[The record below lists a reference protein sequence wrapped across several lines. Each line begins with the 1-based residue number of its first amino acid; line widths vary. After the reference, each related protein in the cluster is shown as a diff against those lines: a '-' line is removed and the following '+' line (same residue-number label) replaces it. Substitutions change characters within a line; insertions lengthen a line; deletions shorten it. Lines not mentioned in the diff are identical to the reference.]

1 MTGVGPTFLITRREL
16 GTYLRSMTGY
26 VIAAI
31 LLLVDGLLFN
41 IFAIGGDDKLSAV
54 VLAQFFF
61 YTSGLTM
68 IASVF
73 ISMRLVA
80 EERQTGTLVLL
91 TSSPVMD
98 GQIIVGKFLSGFL
111 FLAMVL
117 GLSIFMPLLILVN
130 GKISVGHLVAG
141 YLGLLL
147 LGSASMAIGTL
158 GSALARTQVLAA
170 IFSGCFITAMV
181 LAWMLVRVTERPFND
196 VFAALA
202 IHGKHFLPF
211 QMGAIHLRDVVYYL
225 MVTLVALF
233 AAVRVMEARR
243 WR

>member
-1 MTGVGPTFLITRREL
+1 MSATLLIARREL

-41 IFAIGGDDKLSAV
+41 IFAIGGDDKLSAT

-61 YTSGLTM
+61 YSSGLTM

-117 GLSIFMPLLILVN
+117 ALTVFMPLLILVN
-130 GKISVGHLVAG
+130 GKVSVGHLAAG

-147 LGSASMAIGTL
+147 LGAAATAIGTL

-170 IFSGCFITAMV
+170 IFSGCMVTAMV
-181 LAWMLVRVTERPFND
+181 LAWMLVQVTERPFKD
-196 VFAALA
+196 VFANLA
-202 IHGKHFLPF
+202 IHGKHFIPF
-211 QMGAIHLRDVVYYL
+211 QTGTVHLRDVVYYL
-225 MVTLVALF
+225 MVTLVTLF
-233 AAVRVMEARR
+233 ASVRVMEARR